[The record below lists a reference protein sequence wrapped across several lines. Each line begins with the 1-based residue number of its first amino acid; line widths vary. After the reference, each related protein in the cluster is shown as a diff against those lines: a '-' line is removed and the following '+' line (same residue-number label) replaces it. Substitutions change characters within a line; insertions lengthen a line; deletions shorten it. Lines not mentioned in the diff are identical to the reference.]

1 MKKQNLLFSML
12 LVLALLSCKK
22 DPDVYTTNENITNN
36 YILPEDF
43 DIKASKMLQASSA
56 FPAIARQPEMSSII
70 IQSTEMLYK
79 DYTLLLPLSDKAV
92 TQRGKARRAAFGS
105 LFDAIAR
112 QLEAYSTLDSVAA
125 KFLGVYDQTYISAD
139 LEDITK
145 TFAMD
150 SLNMSLA
157 RQPECDSVFNLVSI
171 KYLNF
176 DINSHKKVKV
186 RR

>member
-12 LVLALLSCKK
+12 LVLTFASCEKE
-22 DPDVYTTNENITNN
+22 PDINTTNEYTTNDYTVTD
-36 YILPEDF
+36 DF
-43 DIKASKMLQASSA
+43 DIKANKMLQASSA

-70 IQSTEMLYK
+70 IRSTEMLYS
-79 DYTLLLPLSDKAV
+79 DYTVLLPLSDKAV
-92 TQRGKARRAAFGS
+92 TQRGKARGAAFGS
-105 LFDAIAR
+105 LFAAIAR
-112 QLEAYSTLDSVAA
+112 QPEAYPTLDSVAA
-125 KFLGVYDQTYISAD
+125 KFLGAFDPSYISAD

-176 DINSHKKVKV
+176 DINNHKKVKT